1 MAGLSKE
8 LAGYKIPK
16 GSYFDQDEDDDRL
29 DTLENDDYDYDD
41 MNYKEENPIEVDMEK
56 IRDDEDMDMESRF
69 KVGRNYCENAV
80 LSLDKTFFYNKY
92 KKKNWVWD

>member
-1 MAGLSKE
+1 MFSTLIRCLDNEMTPFMKNEMAGLNKE

-69 KVGRNYCENAV
+69 KV
-80 LSLDKTFFYNKY
+80 
-92 KKKNWVWD
+92 